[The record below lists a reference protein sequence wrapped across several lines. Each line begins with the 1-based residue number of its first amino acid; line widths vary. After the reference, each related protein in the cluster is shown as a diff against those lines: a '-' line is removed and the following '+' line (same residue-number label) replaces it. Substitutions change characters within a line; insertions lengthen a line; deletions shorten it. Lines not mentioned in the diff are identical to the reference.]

1 MLFITFGCFSFGFF
15 ISYVF
20 NKWAQITTLVTGAK
34 AGTIIGLFMGLIANF
49 FGAAETAQ
57 VDYEIF
63 AIDML
68 ISILMAAAVGA
79 VVGLVNGKVD

>member
-1 MLFITFGCFSFGFF
+1 MLFITFGCFSYGFF
-15 ISYVF
+15 ISYIF

-34 AGTIIGLFMGLIANF
+34 AGAIIGLFMGLIANF
-49 FGAAETAQ
+49 FGAAEAAQ